1 MMLIKNFDDL
11 LSHSSADLLNARR
24 DALSI
29 LEEVLNEMDA
39 YRITKFSVKKDE
51 GMLSVRGKKIDLSC
65 FKNIYV
71 VGFGKASVGMALAI
85 EEILPVKEGA
95 VISTSH
101 THPDGRKPSI
111 IKVFK
116 GSHPLPSED
125 NIKATEELLRIVN
138 KAGKNDFLIV
148 LISGGGSSLL
158 CKPRVSLTSMRE
170 ITEKLIKAGCTIE
183 ELNTVRK
190 HLSYVKGGQ
199 LAKMSRAEVLSLI
212 ISDVMGNPV
221 EFIAS
226 GPTAKDSTTYM
237 DAKNVLARYGLW
249 GEIEEVDEVISM
261 GIKGKIEETPE
272 EVSNATNIIIAD
284 NVMACEKAR
293 NAARRIGWYSEVV
306 STSISGE
313 ARNAGRDIARYAK
326 ISPRMKAAFIFGG
339 ETTVNVKG
347 EGMGGRNQ
355 ELVMGAI
362 REIEDE
368 RIVIVSCGTDG
379 IDGNSDAAGAIGDG
393 TSMKRA
399 KKIGIDTDEYLK
411 NNDSYHFFEKLR
423 DLIITG
429 ETGTNVMD
437 IQVVI
442 KY

>member
-1 MMLIKNFDDL
+1 MLIKNFDDL
-11 LSHSSADLLNARR
+11 LSHSSAELLNARR

-29 LEEVLNEMDA
+29 LEEALKEMDA
-39 YRITKFSVKKDE
+39 YKITKFSMKKD
-51 GMLSVRGKKIDLSC
+51 GTRLLIKGKEIDISA
-65 FKNIYV
+65 FEEIYV
-71 VGFGKASVGMALAI
+71 VGFGKASIGMALAI

-95 VISTSH
+95 VISTSCS
-101 THPDGRKPSI
+101 HPDGRKPST

-138 KAGKNDFLIV
+138 KAGKNDLLIV

-158 CKPRVSLTSMRE
+158 CKPRISLESMRE
-170 ITEKLIKAGCTIE
+170 VTDRLIKAGCTID

-199 LAKMSRAEVLSLI
+199 LAKMSRAEILSLI

-226 GPTAKDSTTYM
+226 GPTAPDSTTYM
-237 DAKNVLARYGLW
+237 DAKNVLMKYGLW
-249 GEIEEVDEVISM
+249 GKIEEVDEIINKGV
-261 GIKGKIEETPE
+261 KGKIEETPE
-272 EVSNATNIIIAD
+272 EINNSTNIIIAD
-284 NVMACEKAR
+284 NVMACEKAKEIAHR
-293 NAARRIGWYSEVV
+293 KGYYSEVV
-306 STSISGE
+306 STSICGE
-313 ARNAGRDIARYAK
+313 AREIGRDIASYAK
-326 ISPRMKAAFIFGG
+326 LSPRMKAAFIFGG

-347 EGMGGRNQ
+347 KGKGGRNQ
-355 ELVMGAI
+355 ELVLGAI
-362 REIEDE
+362 REIEGE

-393 TSMKRA
+393 TSMERT
-399 KKIGIDTDEYLK
+399 KKMGMDADEYLM
-411 NNDSYHFFEKLR
+411 NNDSYNFFKKLG

-437 IQVVI
+437 IQVVV